1 MNRSSC
7 LSRPGIRETASLL
20 IAVAGMLFLASCAGY
35 QLGDVR
41 PSSYEGIDR
50 LHVPLFKNETLEPRL
65 ASLVTNAVLKELH
78 VDGTYTVS
86 NRSSADAV
94 LVGVIREVRK
104 TQLRSVRTDTLQ
116 SRELSL
122 FLYVDF
128 HLEDPVTGS
137 RIENTVLTGA
147 ATLGKSREIDEDE
160 VITASQGRVIGNT
173 IQFVD
178 GNFQVGERGAL
189 AVASQDLAGKLVA
202 QLANGW

>member
-1 MNRSSC
+1 MNRPSC
-7 LSRPGIRETASLL
+7 PSTREVASLL
-20 IAVAGMLFLASCAGY
+20 IAAVSVVFLASCAGY

-41 PSSYEGIDR
+41 PSSYAGIDR

-65 ASLVTNAVLKELH
+65 ASLVTNAVLKELQ
-78 VDGTYTVS
+78 VDGTYAVS
-86 NRSSADAV
+86 NRNQADAV

-122 FLYVDF
+122 YLYVDF

-137 RIENTVLTGA
+137 RIENTVFSGA
-147 ATLGKSREIDEDE
+147 ATLGKTLEVDAEE
-160 VITASQGRVIGNT
+160 VITAQQGRVVGNT

-178 GNFQVGERGAL
+178 GNFQVGERSAL
-189 AVASQDLAGKLVA
+189 SVAAQDLAGKLVA